1 MEEFFT
7 NLHIGWW
14 FLAQT
19 LIILVC
25 FISIDNYAYKRTML
39 FAEAFEDVKSRLD
52 ILETRTAKLIQITR
66 NLDRDYD
73 VDYED
78 EDEDEDEDY

>member
-39 FAEAFEDVKSRLD
+39 FAQAFEDVKSRLD

-66 NLDRDYD
+66 NHENDYD
-73 VDYED
+73 
-78 EDEDEDEDY
+78 DEDEDEDY

>member
-39 FAEAFEDVKSRLD
+39 FAQAFEDVKSRLD
-52 ILETRTAKLIQITR
+52 ILETRTAKLILITR
-66 NLDRDYD
+66 NHENDYD
-73 VDYED
+73 
-78 EDEDEDEDY
+78 DEDEDEDY

>member
-25 FISIDNYAYKRTML
+25 FISMDNYAYKRTML
-39 FAEAFEDVKSRLD
+39 FARAIEDL
-52 ILETRTAKLIQITR
+52 TAKV
-66 NLDRDYD
+66 DRL
-73 VDYED
+73 ENS
-78 EDEDEDEDY
+78 